1 MSEPPPGVRKNS
13 NWGPF
18 ITQTDL
24 VEWRGGWKTW
34 GSLPEESSGFGGDQW
49 LLPEYHFVLPGTKGA
64 PFQAWG
70 REWPLTPGKSRRSYL
85 SGAVGIAK
93 GGQAGVA
100 GDLDSTQAVS
110 DQADG

>member
-1 MSEPPPGVRKNS
+1 MRKNS

-85 SGAVGIAK
+85 TGAVGIAK